1 MERDE
6 SLLCP
11 VQRSSFRIAH
21 SIYLGQPHTFLR
33 IILDIFFLT
42 GDLRDWER
50 FLALLGE
57 KRKMN
62 FCAICALEMRF
73 VALDSSSFVMDFRTK
88 QHSKR
93 SGFRPSVR
101 CEVGG
106 LRGKI
111 TAEYNGEGP
120 KLKFPRSRIQ
130 FRGCYGK
137 MNQEF
142 DRMLGEG
149 DFLIFYPLPP

>member
-1 MERDE
+1 MLPWTRTSRDSDSPLGLPYGRLTPGSRE
-6 SLLCP
+6 HQGVLTT
-11 VQRSSFRIAH
+11 VQFC
-21 SIYLGQPHTFLR
+21 
-33 IILDIFFLT
+33 
-42 GDLRDWER
+42 
-50 FLALLGE
+50 
-57 KRKMN
+57 N

-73 VALDSSSFVMDFRTK
+73 VALDSSSFVMNFRTK

-149 DFLIFYPLPP
+149 DFLIFIPPPLVGEM

>member
-1 MERDE
+1 
-6 SLLCP
+6 
-11 VQRSSFRIAH
+11 
-21 SIYLGQPHTFLR
+21 
-33 IILDIFFLT
+33 
-42 GDLRDWER
+42 
-50 FLALLGE
+50 
-57 KRKMN
+57 MN

-73 VALDSSSFVMDFRTK
+73 VALDSSSLVMDFRTK

-93 SGFRPSVR
+93 SGFRPSAR
-101 CEVGG
+101 REVVV

>member
-1 MERDE
+1 MRK
-6 SLLCP
+6 
-11 VQRSSFRIAH
+11 
-21 SIYLGQPHTFLR
+21 
-33 IILDIFFLT
+33 II
-42 GDLRDWER
+42 
-50 FLALLGE
+50 
-57 KRKMN
+57 
-62 FCAICALEMRF
+62 FCAICALKTRF
-73 VALDSSSFVMDFRTK
+73 FALDSSSLVMVFRTK

-101 CEVGG
+101 CEGG
-106 LRGKI
+106 GVRGKI

-137 MNQEF
+137 INQEF

-149 DFLIFYPLPP
+149 DFMIF